1 MLRFLIRRLLST
13 IPTLLIII
21 AISFFLMHVAPGGPF
36 DMEKPLPPEIKANLL
51 RVYNLD
57 QPMWKQFLLYL
68 NNLAHGDF
76 GPSYVFMNFSVN
88 ELFRIGLKVSLP
100 LGLAAFFLSLM
111 LGGILGII
119 AALRQNL
126 AADFAVIGLA
136 TAGSTVPTYVV
147 APIIQLFFG
156 LWLKWLPV
164 GGWNDGA
171 LVNMIGPVIT
181 LALPYIAVVARLMR
195 GSMIEALHAHH
206 IRTVRAMGLSDFSI
220 VIRHALR
227 SALLP
232 VLSYAGP
239 AAAGLVTGSLIV
251 ETIFGIP
258 GIGRYFIDSALNRD
272 YTVVMGTVV
281 VLALFTIIFNLIVD
295 VLYAIVDPRVRYD

>member
-13 IPTLLIII
+13 IPTLFIII
-21 AISFFLMHVAPGGPF
+21 GISFFLMHVAPGGPF

-57 QPMWKQFLLYL
+57 QPVWKQFLLYL

-147 APIIQLFFG
+147 APIIQLVFG

>member
-13 IPTLLIII
+13 IPTLFVII

>member
-13 IPTLLIII
+13 IPTLFVII

-36 DMEKPLPPEIKANLL
+36 DLEKPLPPEIKANLL

-57 QPMWKQFLLYL
+57 QPVWKQFLLYL

-100 LGLAAFFLSLM
+100 LGIAAFFLSLV

-126 AADFAVIGLA
+126 SADFAVIGLA
-136 TAGSTVPTYVV
+136 TAGSTVPTYVI
-147 APIIQLFFG
+147 APIIQLVFG

-171 LVNMIGPVIT
+171 VLNMIGPVLT

-206 IRTVRAMGLSDFSI
+206 IRTVRAMGLSDYSI

-232 VLSYAGP
+232 VLSYTGP

-295 VLYAIVDPRVRYD
+295 ILYAIVDPRVRYD

>member
-13 IPTLLIII
+13 IPTLFIII

>member
-13 IPTLLIII
+13 IPTLFVII

-57 QPMWKQFLLYL
+57 QPVWKQFLLYL

-119 AALRQNL
+119 ATLRQNL

>member
-1 MLRFLIRRLLST
+1 
-13 IPTLLIII
+13 
-21 AISFFLMHVAPGGPF
+21 
-36 DMEKPLPPEIKANLL
+36 
-51 RVYNLD
+51 
-57 QPMWKQFLLYL
+57 
-68 NNLAHGDF
+68 
-76 GPSYVFMNFSVN
+76 
-88 ELFRIGLKVSLP
+88 
-100 LGLAAFFLSLM
+100 
-111 LGGILGII
+111 
-119 AALRQNL
+119 
-126 AADFAVIGLA
+126 
-136 TAGSTVPTYVV
+136 
-147 APIIQLFFG
+147 
-156 LWLKWLPV
+156 
-164 GGWNDGA
+164 
-171 LVNMIGPVIT
+171 
-181 LALPYIAVVARLMR
+181 MR
-195 GSMIEALHAHH
+195 GSMIEALHANH
-206 IRTVRAMGLSDFSI
+206 IRTVRAMGLSDYSI

>member
-13 IPTLLIII
+13 IPTLFVII

-57 QPMWKQFLLYL
+57 QPVWKQFLLYL

-258 GIGRYFIDSALNRD
+258 GIGSYFIDSALNRD